1 MKKLRLVMVLV
12 MTCIFL
18 TGCRFGNGVVIT
30 TTRLTDNEVFI
41 ISEEKCSVALMKMML
56 ANQMSLQKDNY
67 GIDLLDNEDFRVQ
80 KKFEQYIKT
89 LSLEEMST
97 VYSMALLADSYVS
110 SGATDIGLTDSEKEQ
125 TSWAAEEYVS
135 SMSPEEKEAT
145 GVTKEEVEALYARY
159 IKAMKVKDHIV
170 RDVNSEVSDN
180 EARVIDAEQIFI
192 TNDANV
198 SKVGQELAAGSMFIT
213 VASNYNEAD
222 HIAVSVKRGD
232 YPAEVEKVLYDMED
246 DEVSGVIR
254 TDEGAYFF
262 HCVNKNDENLTEA
275 NKGTILAKR
284 QEDAFNQIYDP
295 FLRLL
300 SSQLNDK
307 VWAEISLEE
316 LKVIST
322 GDFYKI
328 FEKYCSYDLRN

>member
-1 MKKLRLVMVLV
+1 MKKLRLVLVLI
-12 MTCIFL
+12 MTCILF

-125 TSWAAEEYVS
+125 TSWAAEEYIS
-135 SMSPEEKEAT
+135 SMSPEEMKAC
-145 GVTKEEVEALYARY
+145 GVTKDEIEALYARY

-192 TNDANV
+192 TNQINV
-198 SKVGQELAAGSMFIT
+198 DKVRQELASGSSFIT

-232 YPAEVEKVLYDMED
+232 FPEEVEKVLYDMED
-246 DEVSGVIR
+246 DQVSGVIE
-254 TDEGAYFF
+254 TSEGSYFF
-262 HCVNKNDENLTEA
+262 HCVNKNDETLTEN
-275 NKGTILAKR
+275 NKGAILAKR
-284 QEDAFNQIYDP
+284 QEDAFNQIYNP
-295 FLRLL
+295 FLNML
-300 SSQLNDK
+300 SSQLNEKIWD
-307 VWAEISLEE
+307 EISLDE
-316 LKVIST
+316 LKAVSS
-322 GDFYKI
+322 GEFYKV